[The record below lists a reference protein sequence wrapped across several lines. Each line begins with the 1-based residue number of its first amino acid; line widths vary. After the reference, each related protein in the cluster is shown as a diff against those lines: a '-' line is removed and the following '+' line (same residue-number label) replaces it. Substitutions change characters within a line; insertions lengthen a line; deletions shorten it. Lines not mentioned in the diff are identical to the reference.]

1 MSKIRIKFDTDI
13 EEINKQIFE
22 FESYYS
28 IREVLKSFLKKTKS
42 KTDMN
47 FEKIQFIY
55 KGKILNSPQFLEQ
68 KASEIFRFQ
77 NHKIKVWDSENI
89 IGGLYD

>member
-28 IREVLKSFLKKTKS
+28 IREVLQSFLNKTKS
-42 KTDMN
+42 KNDLSL
-47 FEKIQFIY
+47 ERIQFIY
-55 KGKILNSPQFLEQ
+55 KGKILNSPQFLNQ
-68 KASEIFRFQ
+68 KANEIFRFQ

-89 IGGLYD
+89 IGGIYG